1 MQNWQHTG
9 YQKQQFE
16 SSTQLPGDKKVCGV
30 RDQYLCPLGCGHLE
44 SPFHCVYC
52 QSDPMCTQR
61 NVELATL
68 TKGLDKLKTAPSLKE
83 AILEGLYCAL
93 DETEYELHEN
103 SYTLLFD
110 EVHTTLL

>member
-1 MQNWQHTG
+1 
-9 YQKQQFE
+9 
-16 SSTQLPGDKKVCGV
+16 
-30 RDQYLCPLGCGHLE
+30 
-44 SPFHCVYC
+44 
-52 QSDPMCTQR
+52 MCTQR

-110 EVHTTLL
+110 EVHTTLLRKQNKVGWEYFLKGFVVKEWGYLQGLYYSHHKLHSMKYTSR